1 MTGKSLETNVFNVL
15 GDQLVFFEGH
25 SDLGVRGWFSGWK
38 LDIRGRKSYH
48 PFSFFENEEDMRKE
62 YERVISGE
70 TEGYL

>member
-1 MTGKSLETNVFNVL
+1 MIGKALETNLFNDL
-15 GDQLVFFEGH
+15 GDQLVFFEGY

-38 LDIRGRKSYH
+38 VNIRRKVSYH

-70 TEGYL
+70 TDGYL